1 MKPAEP
7 IPEVP
12 RGVVRFYNFLVQGN
26 PFLEDALAGLS
37 QLQKRI
43 SPRYFYDERGSQRFA
58 AVCEQPECYLL
69 RSEIAILRDNLAAIV
84 QFIGPEAELIEL
96 RAGVGVQT
104 ALLIEQ
110 LRPLVYVPIDI
121 DGRML
126 EATSGELAE
135 LYPWLNISGMRAD
148 FSRRLALPE
157 FVGLPIR
164 KKVIFLPGSVIG
176 GFTPD
181 EALEVLHNA
190 RQLTGTGDVLLA
202 GVDLKKDEKTIESA
216 YCDANGMNAELHLN
230 LLARINRELDGNFQP
245 ARFAYHAFHD
255 RTKGCVTM
263 YLVSRYSQF
272 AHVGGRR
279 FDFAANETI
288 DTGVAYQ
295 YSEAE
300 FQELARQAGFVSQT
314 VWTDAE
320 RMFSIHGMT
329 AV

>member
-1 MKPAEP
+1 MKPEP

-12 RGVVRFYNFLVQGN
+12 LGVVRFYNFLPQGN
-26 PFLEDALAGLS
+26 PFLDDVLAGLS

-43 SPRYFYDERGSQRFA
+43 SPRYFYDERGSQLFA

-69 RSEIAILRDNLAAIV
+69 RAEIAILRDNLAAIV

-96 RAGVGVQT
+96 RTGIGVQT
-104 ALLIEQ
+104 ALLVEQ
-110 LRPLVYVPIDI
+110 LCPLVYVPIDI

-126 EATSGELAE
+126 EAASGELAE
-135 LYPWLNISGMRAD
+135 LFPWLNISGMRAD
-148 FSRRLALPE
+148 FSRPLALPE

-181 EALEVLHNA
+181 EALDVLHNA
-190 RQLTGTGDVLLA
+190 RQLAGTGDVLLA
-202 GVDLKKDEKTIESA
+202 GVDLKKDGRTIESA
-216 YCDANGMNAELHLN
+216 YSDANGTNAELHLN
-230 LLARINRELDGNFQP
+230 LLARINRELEGNFQP
-245 ARFAYHAFHD
+245 GRFAYHAFHD

-263 YLVSRYSQF
+263 YLESLYSQF

-279 FDFAANETI
+279 FDFAANETM
-288 DTGVAYQ
+288 DTGIAYQ

-300 FQELARQAGFVSQT
+300 FQALARHAGFVSQT
-314 VWTDAE
+314 VWTDDA
-320 RMFSIHGMT
+320 RMFSIYGMI

>member
-1 MKPAEP
+1 MKPEP

-12 RGVVRFYNFLVQGN
+12 RGVVRFYNFLAQGV
-26 PFLEDALAGLS
+26 PFLDDALAGLS
-37 QLQKRI
+37 QLPKRI
-43 SPRYFYDERGSQRFA
+43 SSRYFYDERGSQLFA

-69 RSEIAILRDNLAAIV
+69 RSEIAILRDNLAAIA
-84 QFIGPEAELIEL
+84 QFAGPEAELIEL
-96 RAGVGVQT
+96 RTGIGVQT
-104 ALLIEQ
+104 ALLLEQ
-110 LRPLVYVPIDI
+110 LCPLVYVPIDV

-126 EATSGELAE
+126 EAASGELAE
-135 LYPWLNISGMRAD
+135 LFPWLNVSGMRAD
-148 FSRRLALPE
+148 FRGPLALPE

-164 KKVIFLPGSVIG
+164 KKIIFLPGSVIG

-190 RQLTGTGDVLLA
+190 RQLTGTGGLLLA
-202 GVDLKKDEKTIESA
+202 GVDLKKDGKTIESA
-216 YCDANGMNAELHLN
+216 YSDANGMNAELHLN
-230 LLARINRELDGNFQP
+230 LLVRINRELGGDFRPG
-245 ARFAYHAFHD
+245 RFAYHAFHD

-263 YLVSRYSQF
+263 YLESRYSQF

-288 DTGVAYQ
+288 DTGIAYQ

-300 FQELARQAGFVSQT
+300 FQALARQAGFVSQT
-314 VWTDAE
+314 VWTDAAQ
-320 RMFSIHGMT
+320 MFSIHGMI